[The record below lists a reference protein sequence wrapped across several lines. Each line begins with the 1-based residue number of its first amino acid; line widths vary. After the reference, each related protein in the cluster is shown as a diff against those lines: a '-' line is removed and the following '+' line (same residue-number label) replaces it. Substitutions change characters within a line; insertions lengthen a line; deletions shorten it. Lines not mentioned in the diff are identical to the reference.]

1 MKRLSPKRYDKIQEH
16 VTRVLFSYVFLSF
29 PFDIKS
35 YIRIVPKLELKY
47 YREYDYPLLLQKK
60 SNDGFGFMRPDGIYV
75 IVINDAQ
82 PIERQRFTIAHELG
96 HFVLGHFS
104 KKDLDEETK
113 EAEANFFAARL
124 LAPNWAINRLKSK
137 DVWSIS
143 TAFGISA
150 ESAVYRYHNY
160 NNWFTY
166 GQPMTELESQMS
178 EYCFFKEVEL
188 GMYVE

>member
-1 MKRLSPKRYDKIQEH
+1 MKRLSPKRYDKIQEY
-16 VTRVLFSYVFLSF
+16 VTRILFSYVFLIF
-29 PFDIKS
+29 PFDIES
-35 YIRIVPKLELKY
+35 FIRIMPKVELKY
-47 YREYDYPLLLQKK
+47 YREYESPLLLRKV
-60 SNDGFGFMRPDGIYV
+60 SDDGFSYMRLDGVYL

-82 PIERQRFTIAHELG
+82 PIERQRFTMAHELG

-104 KKDLDEETK
+104 KKDLDEDTK

-143 TAFGISA
+143 SAFGISA
-150 ESAVYRYHNY
+150 ESAMYRYRNY
-160 NNWFTY
+160 NNWFIY
-166 GQPMTELESQMS
+166 GQPMTELGSQMS

>member
-75 IVINDAQ
+75 IVINDAR
-82 PIERQRFTIAHELG
+82 PIKRQRFTIAHELG
-96 HFVLGHFS
+96 HYFLNHQ
-104 KKDLDEETK
+104 LE
-113 EAEANFFAARL
+113 
-124 LAPNWAINRLKSK
+124 LK
-137 DVWSIS
+137 
-143 TAFGISA
+143 
-150 ESAVYRYHNY
+150 
-160 NNWFTY
+160 
-166 GQPMTELESQMS
+166 L
-178 EYCFFKEVEL
+178 
-188 GMYVE
+188 